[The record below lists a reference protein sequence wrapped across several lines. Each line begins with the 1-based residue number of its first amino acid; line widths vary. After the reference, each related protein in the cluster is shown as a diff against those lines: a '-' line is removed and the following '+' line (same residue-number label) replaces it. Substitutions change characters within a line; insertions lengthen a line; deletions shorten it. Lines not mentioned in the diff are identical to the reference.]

1 MLVLA
6 IFISS
11 FVAAT
16 PVLPITSAASNKY
29 AFVPAT
35 NSLLFG
41 NGYSVTWGA
50 TGITSA
56 VDSHGAPL
64 KAVKNPADGSVT
76 VDGAYTAYPN
86 GTLTGP
92 GIVIVISGTT
102 AGFSMG
108 KTTFLKSGTIVDASG
123 KPVVPTANA
132 DGSYTAGDLKG
143 WSNGTIVGPGAS
155 IYLGAPLTLN
165 PNGTVGFVAASSNYS
180 YNPTANSL
188 TFGNNYTVTWSETE
202 KLTSAV
208 DSTGGKLKG
217 TNNRDGSSTIDG
229 VYTAYGNGTLTGSGI
244 VIVISGPT
252 AGFTMGKTT
261 FLKNAT
267 IVDAS
272 GTPVVSSANADGS
285 YTAGGATAPLL
296 APLAHRSISAHRSPS
311 TLMAPLLSPATVAAV
326 AVLLLLFCLLQ
337 VAVLLLLLL
346 LLPHPW
352 LQVTCYFC
360 TPYCYAIRSFAFCCP
375 SLAIFVVPH
384 HVTPLHIS
392 TPQSDSLVS
401 SSPCFLGAG
410 C

>member
-6 IFISS
+6 IFILSA
-11 FVAAT
+11 VAAT
-16 PVLPITSAASNKY
+16 PVPPITSAASNKY

-64 KAVKNPADGSVT
+64 KAVKNPANGSVT
-76 VDGAYTAYPN
+76 VDGAYTTYPN

-92 GIVIVISGTT
+92 GIVIVISGPT

-108 KTTFLKSGTIVDASG
+108 KTMFLKSETIVDTSR
-123 KPVVPTANA
+123 KPVVPNANA
-132 DGSYTAGDLKG
+132 DGSYTAGDLKW
-143 WSNGTIVGPGAS
+143 WSNGTIVGPTGAS
-155 IYLGAPLTLN
+155 IYLSAPLTLN
-165 PNGTVGFVAASSNYS
+165 PDDTIGLVDPSSNYS

-188 TFGNNYTVTWSETE
+188 TFGNSYTVTWSETE

-208 DSTGGKLKG
+208 DSTGGKFKG

-229 VYTAYGNGTLTGSGI
+229 VYTAYGYGTLTGSGI
-244 VIVISGPT
+244 VVFISGPT

-272 GTPVVSSANADGS
+272 GTPVVSTANADWS
-285 YTAGGATAPLL
+285 YTAGDLTGWSNGTIVGPTGASIYLGAPLTLNSDGTVTFASNSGGSGSAPSAAPPAPSGSAPSATPSPPPPMAAGLL
-296 APLAHRSISAHRSPS
+296 ATPATTLTAVI
-311 TLMAPLLSPATVAAV
+311 TLMLGSI
-326 AVLLLLFCLLQ
+326 LF
-337 VAVLLLLLL
+337 V
-346 LLPHPW
+346 
-352 LQVTCYFC
+352 
-360 TPYCYAIRSFAFCCP
+360 
-375 SLAIFVVPH
+375 
-384 HVTPLHIS
+384 
-392 TPQSDSLVS
+392 
-401 SSPCFLGAG
+401 
-410 C
+410 